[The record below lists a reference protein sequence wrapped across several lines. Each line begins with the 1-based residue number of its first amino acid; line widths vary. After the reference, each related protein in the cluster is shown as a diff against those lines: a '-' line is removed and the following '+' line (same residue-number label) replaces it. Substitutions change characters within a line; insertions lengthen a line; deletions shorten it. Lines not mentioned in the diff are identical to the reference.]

1 MLRLVTVV
9 QTSCVLFVNQD
20 VFITHKNNF
29 LLVKLEI
36 YTSGCSLGFQEKPK
50 PEVTV
55 GGAIF
60 VMLQICGVGNL
71 KNFYSSLGVS

>member
-9 QTSCVLFVNQD
+9 DTSCVLFVNQD

-36 YTSGCSLGFQEKPK
+36 YTSGCSLGLTKDSK
-50 PEVTV
+50 
-55 GGAIF
+55 
-60 VMLQICGVGNL
+60 
-71 KNFYSSLGVS
+71 KNQSRK